1 MFPYTFA
8 VVSDGSKTWNRWLN
22 RVFALMKGPVSF
34 WRCASNPESFCFFRY
49 WWMRFFWNKPVR
61 PKLSVYQYWRLV
73 YLPLFKR
80 ISGRWTELFR
90 YQLNHK
96 GDSALGSAIRNYWNF
111 LPACNKTNLYWFWK
125 LKERHFL
132 VTRRESVTW
141 LSKPFPKIPI
151 MRFSNTKSNYTCK
164 KSAQTSMPFLLL

>member
-1 MFPYTFA
+1 MITAPSITCQLTIWLPLIIVTTTTSKPWKRKKIATDCISHDPLTPKIKPMFPYTFA

-49 WWMRFFWNKPVR
+49 WWMRFFWNKPVW

-96 GDSALGSAIRNYWNF
+96 GVSCHGN
-111 LPACNKTNLYWFWK
+111 WFW
-125 LKERHFL
+125 FNP
-132 VTRRESVTW
+132 TRALITQ
-141 LSKPFPKIPI
+141 P
-151 MRFSNTKSNYTCK
+151 
-164 KSAQTSMPFLLL
+164 